1 MDITVGAVG
10 FLHVRDVVVRFHDG
24 PVERVVVG
32 DLLYT
37 GQLLTLLAWLFE
49 FVGKRAR
56 GVRLRDAIDDET
68 SRATTAARDDAFD
81 GTGAQSS
88 QPSSSPLAPSAGA
101 FIARSRSLARQS
113 SSNPGFDPRSDPTTQ
128 SLGSPEPASS
138 AGRRPSRASADGS
151 SGNFMNLNVPVLAAG
166 LRVKLR
172 GVGPNGSRERGNDL
186 ETRRDDDEK
195 GFGDENEEGKRT
207 TRAPPLAWSTWQLLK
222 NAATFVKITV
232 TDVAVD
238 ASDLNTASSL
248 RSSSLAGVHTA
259 ARAVV
264 AATTAFKGRGVTWT
278 AMVDRVVVGA
288 PAAPNERL
296 CPAAAGG
303 GDSTRGYLLD
313 ARVDISARYSARER
327 RAVCVGVELDVGE
340 VDLVEESGW
349 TRRGWK
355 TSSNFFDDGS
365 AVSSSSS
372 SASSSSSSSTNTVE
386 GRLRSLPATVSCRVG
401 RVRVRRVDRDGSD
414 PPLVGSGSDLSVRV
428 ARATKEERVAHHRRK
443 NRSLFPDK
451 ETIAKIT
458 ARTTVEARWRS
469 LDLRVTHEEDREDE
483 DDRDKTR
490 PGLNPGVEARC
501 TCGEANLTAHFPL
514 LDDANGGRN
523 GSRTDPNG
531 SIPTVPKATV
541 RAEVRRA
548 DGCNHPELV
557 RAVASAIRSVAG
569 RPDDDTNTI
578 DKPSPSVQKSGGGR
592 RDRTRAR
599 PEWTCD
605 ATLRFIDGVRVRAH
619 DGDRGVC
626 GEWRARRWELSEDD
640 APLFGSWDGDGD
652 EKSAPG
658 DDDGNETVGE
668 SNRQRRRVE
677 PSGHWRPPS
686 RLSSRA
692 FAWRSRPSTSSPTR
706 ARRTAVRRCD
716 ASSSRS
722 G

>member
-88 QPSSSPLAPSAGA
+88 QPSSSPVAPSAGA

-172 GVGPNGSRERGNDL
+172 GVGPNGSRERGNDI
-186 ETRRDDDEK
+186 ETRRDDDDDEK
-195 GFGDENEEGKRT
+195 GSGDEDEEGKRT

-288 PAAPNERL
+288 PAAPNE
-296 CPAAAGG
+296 PAVPNEAASAAAS

-327 RAVCVGVELDVGE
+327 L
-340 VDLVEESGW
+340 
-349 TRRGWK
+349 
-355 TSSNFFDDGS
+355 
-365 AVSSSSS
+365 
-372 SASSSSSSSTNTVE
+372 
-386 GRLRSLPATVSCRVG
+386 SLI
-401 RVRVRRVDRDGSD
+401 
-414 PPLVGSGSDLSVRV
+414 
-428 ARATKEERVAHHRRK
+428 H
-443 NRSLFPDK
+443 
-451 ETIAKIT
+451 I
-458 ARTTVEARWRS
+458 
-469 LDLRVTHEEDREDE
+469 
-483 DDRDKTR
+483 
-490 PGLNPGVEARC
+490 
-501 TCGEANLTAHFPL
+501 
-514 LDDANGGRN
+514 
-523 GSRTDPNG
+523 
-531 SIPTVPKATV
+531 
-541 RAEVRRA
+541 
-548 DGCNHPELV
+548 
-557 RAVASAIRSVAG
+557 
-569 RPDDDTNTI
+569 
-578 DKPSPSVQKSGGGR
+578 
-592 RDRTRAR
+592 
-599 PEWTCD
+599 
-605 ATLRFIDGVRVRAH
+605 
-619 DGDRGVC
+619 
-626 GEWRARRWELSEDD
+626 
-640 APLFGSWDGDGD
+640 
-652 EKSAPG
+652 
-658 DDDGNETVGE
+658 
-668 SNRQRRRVE
+668 
-677 PSGHWRPPS
+677 
-686 RLSSRA
+686 
-692 FAWRSRPSTSSPTR
+692 
-706 ARRTAVRRCD
+706 
-716 ASSSRS
+716 
-722 G
+722 